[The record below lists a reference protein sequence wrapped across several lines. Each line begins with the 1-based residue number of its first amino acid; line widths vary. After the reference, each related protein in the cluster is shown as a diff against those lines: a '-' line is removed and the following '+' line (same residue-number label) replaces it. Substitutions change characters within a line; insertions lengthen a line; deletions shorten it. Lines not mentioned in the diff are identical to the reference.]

1 MATLNLWKNVAV
13 AMQSAIGTGIAIS
26 GVTKASP
33 AVVTTGSAHSY
44 SNGDFVYVTAN
55 GMWQINGRVFR
66 ITAASGSTLT
76 LEGQDSTLF
85 DTFTSGYVYKLTYGT
100 SITTALDWQGS
111 GGGFSYIDATTIHGN
126 QRVQTPGL
134 PEPVSYTFNNIW
146 DPSDAAQ
153 VAMKAASDTQAQ
165 RAFKITF
172 STGAIVV
179 FSGFVGFSATPGGS
193 AQDKVTSQA
202 TISAYGPL
210 TQYSS

>member
-1 MATLNLWKNVAV
+1 M
-13 AMQSAIGTGIAIS
+13 
-26 GVTKASP
+26 
-33 AVVTTGSAHSY
+33 
-44 SNGDFVYVTAN
+44 
-55 GMWQINGRVFR
+55 
-66 ITAASGSTLT
+66 
-76 LEGQDSTLF
+76 
-85 DTFTSGYVYKLTYGT
+85 
-100 SITTALDWQGS
+100 
-111 GGGFSYIDATTIHGN
+111 
-126 QRVQTPGL
+126 QTPGL

-146 DPSDAAQ
+146 DPSDTAQ

-179 FSGFVGFSATPGGS
+179 FSGFVGYSATPGGS